1 MWIVT
6 VKVLEESWLWHHCC
20 VPFRL
25 KAIKPRFQQGT
36 VTLIVNPGLG
46 LRSSQHQPCGEAGSH
61 ALIYMIYRFGGR
73 EAGWKSQLIGWSQ
86 TILEDQEEAQ
96 DLLVFSADHS
106 LSSSRL
112 LSAPCRPTR
121 ELLRGRVGPGARSL
135 QLWPAGLWRRFPRLQ
150 AGHPGAGTA
159 GHGAGA
165 DRGRRADGKLV
176 RGAAEEGGVQS
187 SAPHCVGQG
196 RGFRYFPGD

>member
-1 MWIVT
+1 M
-6 VKVLEESWLWHHCC
+6 
-20 VPFRL
+20 PF
-25 KAIKPRFQQGT
+25 KK
-36 VTLIVNPGLG
+36 
-46 LRSSQHQPCGEAGSH
+46 
-61 ALIYMIYRFGGR
+61 
-73 EAGWKSQLIGWSQ
+73 
-86 TILEDQEEAQ
+86 
-96 DLLVFSADHS
+96 
-106 LSSSRL
+106 
-112 LSAPCRPTR
+112 TR
-121 ELLRGRVGPGARSL
+121 VGELLRGRVGPGARSL

-196 RGFRYFPGD
+196 RGFRWVVSGRKPGKRSRRGPSPRKARGNTQQVGGRRSRDRRLPAPGTARGVGASWGGDPGRAVGRVGAGRGAGALPWEA